1 MATSA
6 ELFYANGF
14 GAVGV
19 DRIIAEAGVA
29 KATLYRHFRTKDEL
43 VVAYLQQANDDFWAW
58 IEGGVGPD
66 AEGADLLVE
75 IFRLIEAQATSPV
88 CRGCAFQA
96 TAAEFPD
103 PTHPA
108 HAVAAAH
115 KREALDRFT
124 AIATDAGLRDPRG
137 LASTLLL
144 LMDGAW
150 AATRMFGADNHS
162 AGLAATVRRLVA
174 ADTDTDG

>member
-1 MATSA
+1 MAAAA

-19 DRIIAEAGVA
+19 DRIIAEANVA
-29 KATLYRHFRTKDEL
+29 KATLYHHFRTKDEL
-43 VVAYLQQANDDFWAW
+43 VVAYLEQANDEFWAW
-58 IEGGVGPD
+58 IDGGVSP
-66 AEGADLLVE
+66 GADGTDLLVE
-75 IFRLIEAQATSPV
+75 IFQLIEDQATSPT
-88 CRGCAFQA
+88 CRGCAFQV

-108 HAVAAAH
+108 HVAAAEH
-115 KREALDRFT
+115 KRQALDRF
-124 AIATDAGLRDPRG
+124 ASIAADAGLDDPPG

-162 AGLAATVRRLVA
+162 AGLATTVRRLL
-174 ADTDTDG
+174 ADHATA